1 MRPDITK
8 EEISQLNDDINLLK
22 QVGFLDD
29 EVYDALR
36 TLELRRQ
43 TAKMEF
49 IKRALF
55 DKKAEQA

>member
-8 EEISQLNDDINLLK
+8 EEISQLNDDVNLLK
-22 QVGFLDD
+22 QNGFLDD

-36 TLELRRQ
+36 ILELRRQ
-43 TAKMEF
+43 TGKMEF

-55 DKKAEQA
+55 EKKTDKA